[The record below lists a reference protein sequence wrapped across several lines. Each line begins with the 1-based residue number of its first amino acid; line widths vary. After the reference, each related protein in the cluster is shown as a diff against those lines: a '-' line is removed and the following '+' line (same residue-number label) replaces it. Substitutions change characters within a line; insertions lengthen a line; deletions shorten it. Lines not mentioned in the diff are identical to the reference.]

1 MYVLLCLPKRD
12 TKAVISQ
19 ADENVKGEV
28 REEYPLSV
36 KQSAPIG
43 YFQSQLLDC
52 SFLLIGCINQNFK
65 LM

>member
-1 MYVLLCLPKRD
+1 
-12 TKAVISQ
+12 VISQ

-43 YFQSQLLDC
+43 YFLSQLLDC
-52 SFLLIGCINQNFK
+52 SFLLIGCINQNFR